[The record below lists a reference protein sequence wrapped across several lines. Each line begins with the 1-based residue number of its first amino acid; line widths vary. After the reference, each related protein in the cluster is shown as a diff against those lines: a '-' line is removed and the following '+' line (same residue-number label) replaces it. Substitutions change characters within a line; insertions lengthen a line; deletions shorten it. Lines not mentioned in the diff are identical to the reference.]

1 MKLFKKVLAS
11 VLSVALVA
19 TMGGVSNMANTAKA
33 EEVDTT
39 AYFMYASGDWGAQ
52 YWYDGNDYAPVV
64 ATNAKVTGEGE
75 YTVGLDF
82 TATASGSV
90 SGMQFGAVGIS
101 NIEETNSD
109 YTIQVKSFKV
119 NGEEVALNKGYTCSD
134 DGVTTRYNVYNAW
147 VEGPVTDVLS
157 ARSYDGSIEDASA
170 TPLDTTLLPA
180 EIKTIE
186 VTFAYAGPKKD
197 EPVVTPSVK
206 PSVKPS
212 TAPTAA
218 PAAKSLAKGK
228 KIKAGNF
235 TYKVTASKKVEV
247 TAVKASA
254 KKKAA
259 LTVPATV
266 KKSGVTY
273 KVTSVGSKAFKGCA
287 KLKKVT
293 LGKNVTAIK
302 ANAFQGCKKLA
313 TVTCKAK
320 LKKVAKKA
328 FKGTKKIKVAGK
340 SAKANKKLIKKSGAK
355 VK

>member
-19 TMGGVSNMANTAKA
+19 TMGGVSDVANTAKA

-39 AYFMYASGDWGAQ
+39 AYFMYVSGGWSTQ
-52 YWYDGNDYAPVV
+52 YWYDGKDYAPVV
-64 ATNAKVTGEGE
+64 ANNAKVTGEGE

-82 TATASGSV
+82 TNTASGSV
-90 SGMQFGAVGIS
+90 SGMEFAAVGIS
-101 NIEETNSD
+101 NVEETNAN
-109 YTIQVKSFKV
+109 YTIQIKSFKV

-147 VEGPVTDVLS
+147 VEGPITDVLS
-157 ARSYDGSIEDASA
+157 ARSYDGSVADASA

-186 VTFAYAGPKKD
+186 VTFAYAAPKKD
-197 EPVVTPSVK
+197 EPVVTPSAKPTVK
-206 PSVKPS
+206 PTV
-212 TAPTAA
+212 APTKA
-218 PAAKSLAKGK
+218 PAKSLAKGK
-228 KIKAGNF
+228 KIKAGKN
-235 TYKVTASKKVEV
+235 TYKVTASKKVEL
-247 TAVKASA
+247 TAVKNA
-254 KKKAA
+254 KAKSI
-259 LTVPATV
+259 TVPATV
-266 KKSGVTY
+266 KKNGVTY
-273 KVTSVGSKAFKGCA
+273 KVTSVGAKAFKGCA

-293 LGKNVTAIK
+293 LGKNVTSIK
-302 ANAFQGCKKLA
+302 ANAFQGCKKLT

-320 LKKVAKKA
+320 LKKVAKGA
-328 FKGTKKIKVAGK
+328 FKGTKKIKVTGK